1 MLWDIFNEK
10 ILKNKMERKKK
21 PLFNNSSNNGN
32 GSSDNSSGGKEVN
45 GSVNETYRN

>member
-1 MLWDIFNEK
+1 
-10 ILKNKMERKKK
+10 MERKKI